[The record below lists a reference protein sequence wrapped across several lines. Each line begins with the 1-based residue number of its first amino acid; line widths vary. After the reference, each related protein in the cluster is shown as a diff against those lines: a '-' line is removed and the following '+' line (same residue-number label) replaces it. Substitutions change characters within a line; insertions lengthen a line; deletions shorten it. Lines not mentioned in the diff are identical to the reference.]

1 MSACPSRLEL
11 SLWEARPE
19 PERPADL
26 ALHVEKCGRCA
37 AVFAEIA
44 DARSL
49 LLGPDPALAS
59 ARAARAIM
67 EAVRQRKDR
76 RRWLRFLA
84 PAFLVPAAAAL
95 LLVARPVVHSRG
107 DGGRAATS
115 IKGGLIIETYCK
127 RGDEVFPAVDGADFL
142 PGDRL
147 RIAYSKERP
156 GFLLVFGVDDQG
168 RVFPYY
174 DDKALT
180 GVAVEAG
187 ARVLL
192 PGSVELDEHK
202 GWERVFALWS
212 EHQLGD
218 DVVRSAVHAALSG
231 GNSDIRRTTILDL
244 PVEQMS
250 FLLRRP

>member
-1 MSACPSRLEL
+1 
-11 SLWEARPE
+11 
-19 PERPADL
+19 
-26 ALHVEKCGRCA
+26 
-37 AVFAEIA
+37 
-44 DARSL
+44 
-49 LLGPDPALAS
+49 
-59 ARAARAIM
+59 
-67 EAVRQRKDR
+67 
-76 RRWLRFLA
+76 
-84 PAFLVPAAAAL
+84 
-95 LLVARPVVHSRG
+95 
-107 DGGRAATS
+107 
-115 IKGGLIIETYCK
+115 LIIETYCK

-192 PGSVELDEHK
+192 PGSVELDAYK